1 MLLQWSLIGAFSF
14 FMKKIL
20 VIQTAFIGDVILA
33 TALVE
38 QLHRHFPEATL
49 DFLLRKGNESL
60 FANHPFLNEVIVWD
74 KKSGKYKN
82 LWKLLRIIRH
92 SRYDLVINL
101 QRFFSTGIITAFSG
115 ARQTAGFSKNPLSFL
130 FSQRVPHVIGTKENP
145 VHEVER
151 NLSLIE
157 KWTHHSIVRPSL
169 YPTTDDFNK
178 TNPQGKFITV
188 SPASV
193 WYTKQWPAEKWI
205 DFMNRVGEDITIF
218 LLGSKSD
225 VDLCETIKSKARHP
239 NIKILAGQL
248 SFLESAALMQRAM
261 MNFVNDSAPL
271 HLASAVNAPVT
282 AVFCSTLPA
291 FGFTPLSDVSHV
303 VETRLALDCRPCGL
317 HGRKDCPKGHFKC
330 AEIEPEQLLEKL
342 S

>member
-1 MLLQWSLIGAFSF
+1 
-14 FMKKIL
+14 MKKIL

-33 TALVE
+33 TAVVE
-38 QLHRHFPEATL
+38 QLHRNFPEASL

-60 FANHPFLNEVIVWD
+60 FDNHPFLNEVIVWE
-74 KKSGKYKN
+74 KKRRKYRN
-82 LWKLLRIIRH
+82 LLKVLRSIRH
-92 SRYDLVINL
+92 RKYDLVINL
-101 QRFFSTGIITAFSG
+101 QRFVTTGIVTVCSG
-115 ARQTAGFSKNPLSFL
+115 AKQTVGFEKNPFSFL
-130 FSQRVPHVIGTKENP
+130 FSEKLPHVIGTNANP
-145 VHEVER
+145 VHEAER

-157 KWTHHSIVRPSL
+157 KWTDHSFVRPRL
-169 YPTTDDFNK
+169 YPAAEDFNK
-178 TNPQGKFITV
+178 TNPPEKFITV

-218 LLGSKSD
+218 LLGSRSD
-225 VDLCETIKSKARHP
+225 VPLCKKIKFNTRHS
-239 NIKILAGQL
+239 NITSLAGHL
-248 SFLESAALMQRAM
+248 SFLESAALMQRAL
-261 MNFVNDSAPL
+261 MNYVNDSAPL

-282 AVFCSTLPA
+282 AVYCSTVPA

-317 HGRKDCPKGHFKC
+317 HGRNDCPKGHFKC